1 MTRVSFVRLL
11 RAELLKAR
19 SAPTLVSMFSLV
31 VAPPLVLVF
40 MTGALDAVGAG
51 DAAATRAMLAAGA
64 TGAVGCSFFGSYL
77 VTKDDYYRA
86 MDRSFLLASPSV
98 VVTVRVAAAAILGF
112 AFALVGAVVWTVI
125 TAVVLVVRGGALVLE
140 DGGAAILCGSV
151 AAGTLAAVLGCG
163 VGWLVRNYYVAV
175 LVLLVLP
182 PIVGVPMLSRVREV
196 ERFLP
201 VGAAAG
207 LSGAPID
214 GLLSPPLAGLVL
226 LAWATSA
233 VFAGWAAV
241 RRRAEA

>member
-1 MTRVSFVRLL
+1 MIGAPFPRLL

-31 VAPPLVLVF
+31 VAPPLLLVF
-40 MTGALDAVGAG
+40 MTGALDSFDGG
-51 DAAATRAMLAAGA
+51 DAAATGAMLAAGA
-64 TGAVGCSFFGSYL
+64 TGAVGCAFFGSYL

-86 MDRSFLLASPSV
+86 MDRSFLSASPSAV
-98 VVTVRVAAAAILGF
+98 VSVRVVAAAILGF
-112 AFALVGAVVWTVI
+112 FFALAGVVVWTIVVAVVLAVRGGDLVLDADAAAIVSGAVV
-125 TAVVLVVRGGALVLE
+125 
-140 DGGAAILCGSV
+140 
-151 AAGTLAAVLGCG
+151 AGTLAAVLGCG

-201 VGAAAG
+201 VGAVAG

-214 GLLSPPLAGLVL
+214 GLLPPPLAGLVL
-226 LAWATSA
+226 LGWATLSVA
-233 VFAGWAAV
+233 AGWTAV
-241 RRRAEA
+241 RRRAEG